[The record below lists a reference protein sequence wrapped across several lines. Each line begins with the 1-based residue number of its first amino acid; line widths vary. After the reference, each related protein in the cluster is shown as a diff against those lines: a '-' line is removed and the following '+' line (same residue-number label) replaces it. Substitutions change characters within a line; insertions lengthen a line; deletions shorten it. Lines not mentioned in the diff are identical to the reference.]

1 MADVLYDQQRFVE
14 EDLLS
19 FCLAHI
25 MLFDAFAFIA
35 FVPFK
40 PFDLREIKHVV
51 YYYHIQ

>member
-25 MLFDAFAFIA
+25 MSYTMMA
-35 FVPFK
+35 
-40 PFDLREIKHVV
+40 RG
-51 YYYHIQ
+51 

>member
-35 FVPFK
+35 FVPSSVNRNCTT
-40 PFDLREIKHVV
+40 P
-51 YYYHIQ
+51 